1 MDDSERPAL
10 RAGPL
15 APGKKRQSHSSAGP
29 WPGWKS
35 CFLGGVTYLFW
46 ETRDAGLPHHWPLSS
61 SKSSPHP
68 PGSRGQAERQL
79 ATDTALQRTKTGEG
93 LREEAEEGRD
103 SCRRIKEQNKR
114 AAAERGRGCLL
125 GTPQHHPVPPAHRS
139 VESHSLR
146 LCVCLPCCLGTI
158 SAKSLTR
165 ALGHP
170 FEHIS
175 HGRTKTF
182 FFFAF

>member
-1 MDDSERPAL
+1 MDDSERLAR

-15 APGKKRQSHSSAGP
+15 APRKKRQSHSSAGP

-125 GTPQHHPVPPAHRS
+125 GTPQHHP
-139 VESHSLR
+139 
-146 LCVCLPCCLGTI
+146 
-158 SAKSLTR
+158 
-165 ALGHP
+165 ALGGSPQHTEAWITLSP
-170 FEHIS
+170 SLCLSPLLSGNNICEKFDEGPGPSI
-175 HGRTKTF
+175 
-182 FFFAF
+182 